1 MTSQTV
7 SSSSILVT
15 WDEVPAVQRNGIIT
29 KYEVQYN
36 HTAYSSSDSS
46 TQTEDTQDQKIE
58 MIVLVGLHEYTEYLI
73 QVRAHTIVGHGP
85 YSTQNVSITLQDS
98 KLCSI
103 N

>member
-7 SSSSILVT
+7 SSSSIQVM

-46 TQTEDTQDQKIE
+46 TQTEQTSNQT
-58 MIVLVGLHEYTEYLI
+58 IVLVGLHEYTEYLI

-85 YSTQNVSITLQDS
+85 YSNHTVSITLQDS